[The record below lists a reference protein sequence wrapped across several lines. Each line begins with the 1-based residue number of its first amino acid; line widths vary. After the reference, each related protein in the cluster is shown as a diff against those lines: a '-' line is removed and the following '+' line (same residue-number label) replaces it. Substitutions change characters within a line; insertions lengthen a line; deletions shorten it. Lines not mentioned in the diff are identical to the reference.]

1 MMTSE
6 QVRELAH
13 EQLVDVGGH
22 TVSHPIL
29 KGLPAH
35 LAYNE
40 ISEGKASL
48 EGLIGRKLNCFA
60 YPNGVPETDY
70 GHEHVEMVKKAGFDL
85 AVSTSPGGVRSQT
98 DILQLPRF
106 TPWDRRWLLF
116 GLRMLAIARK
126 HGRFVVPRTTKATVT
141 H

>member
-1 MMTSE
+1 M
-6 QVRELAH
+6 RELAR
-13 EQLVDVGGH
+13 EPLVHIGGH

-29 KGLPAH
+29 KDLPAH

-48 EGLIGRKLNCFA
+48 EGLTGTESKCFA

-116 GLRMLAIARK
+116 GLRMLATARK
-126 HGRFVVPRTTKATVT
+126 DGRFAVPE
-141 H
+141 HC